1 MKLAS
6 LAAGET
12 DSYSGGASAISL
24 AAEGHWPRAG
34 QTAGGNRKASSILLA
49 WRFLRPRSRDRS
61 SGETENPAE
70 SRREENLESE
80 EYGSLIPELFGKRT
94 A

>member
-6 LAAGET
+6 LAA
-12 DSYSGGASAISL
+12 
-24 AAEGHWPRAG
+24 
-34 QTAGGNRKASSILLA
+34 
-49 WRFLRPRSRDRS
+49 
-61 SGETENPAE
+61 GETENPAE

-80 EYGSLIPELFGKRT
+80 EYGSLILELFGKRT